1 MDLDQLRHFVLLADA
16 LHFGRASRACHLS
29 PSALSRSIQRLE
41 EEAGQALFERDRR
54 TVRLTRAGQRF
65 REYAIDAL
73 DRWESLRSGLATAPG
88 SLSGEIR
95 LYCSVTA
102 SYSILPALLARFRE
116 RHPEVSVHL
125 ETGPADQAIRRVV
138 DGVSDVAIAIRPDLL
153 APGLSFRSLV
163 ETPLSFV
170 GPVASGAVQ
179 TLVGKKRVA
188 WECVPF
194 ILPEAGPAR
203 RRAEEWFRAQEVV
216 PHIYAEVSGNEAIL
230 SMVSLGFGVGIVP
243 DLVTKK
249 SIFQNEVRILKVNP
263 PLPPFDVGLC
273 VRVRRLATP
282 EVRAFWEL
290 GE

>member
-1 MDLDQLRHFVLLADA
+1 MDLDQLKQFVHLADA

-54 TVRLTRAGQRF
+54 TVRLTRTGQRF

-73 DRWESLRSGLATAPG
+73 DRWESLRGSLAAVPG

-95 LYCSVTA
+95 LYCTVTA
-102 SYSILPALLARFRE
+102 SYSILPALLSRFRE
-116 RHPEVSVHL
+116 RHPDVGVHL

-138 DGVSDVAIAIRPDLL
+138 DGVSDIAIAIRPESLP
-153 APGLSFRSLV
+153 AGVEFRTLV

-170 GPVASGAVQ
+170 APRQAGPVAALVAGRRVDWAAVP
-179 TLVGKKRVA
+179 
-188 WECVPF
+188 C

-203 RRAEEWFRAQEVV
+203 RRAETWFRAREVS
-216 PHIYAEVSGNEAIL
+216 PRIYAEVSGNEAIL

-243 DLVTKK
+243 DLVTEK
-249 SIFQNEVRILKVNP
+249 SLFKDEVRVLKVSP
-263 PLPPFDVGLC
+263 PLPPFEVGLA
-273 VRVRRLATP
+273 VRGRRLPTP
-282 EVRAFWEL
+282 EVRAFWAV
-290 GE
+290 G